1 MASHETMA
9 ADARFQDLIHAFSE
23 EQRLL
28 LLRADEEH
36 ESWRAALESAWG
48 RLDSYAGSLPAASGH
63 ALRLLPSSVPALAPP
78 LEIGLNVGKG
88 LRTVQPDVSETVDPV
103 PPPPPPPP
111 SIPEDGNAAD
121 DTWDIS
127 VVDEDPVEQTMSAN
141 ASSTASRPRRK
152 SQVTHDVQNLLQD
165 AMQPLPFR
173 ANFVRLVKRYI
184 DYVAGVMVLLNSL
197 VLIAELEVEGRS
209 IAFEIDLPSGED
221 LRAYLPALRG
231 IDAVFVLLF
240 LVELV
245 FRLLFER
252 LKFCLDLANIFD
264 GVLVLLGLIDMII
277 SRPFTGGAVRDE
289 DIALL
294 KLTRALKSLRAVR
307 ILRSFRFVRG
317 LRVLVK
323 ACRCFLPS
331 LFWSMALLAVFVA
344 MGALTLGNTLQVYIL
359 DDTLEHE
366 DRQWLWDH
374 YGTSQRSS
382 WTLYEVT
389 FAGNW
394 PTNARPVMEKADN
407 IFALF
412 FLVYITIIVFAL
424 IRVISA
430 IFLKDTLDVVQND
443 AEHMVVT
450 RLKKRNED
458 IAKLEGVFRAIDKS
472 GTGLINEE
480 QLAEILSQSAVKD
493 YLQSMDLDVHEGR
506 ALFHILDNGDG
517 EVTLDEFIDGIMRC
531 KGPAR
536 AIDQV
541 AMSADMKNLD
551 KKVNI
556 IIQQLG
562 GRDVSASKSVAPTPS
577 PRTEVLRRQKSQA
590 AYLKPFRLDMDNEQ
604 GFLARRAS
612 FGI

>member
-1 MASHETMA
+1 MDSYM
-9 ADARFQDLIHAFSE
+9 
-23 EQRLL
+23 
-28 LLRADEEH
+28 
-36 ESWRAALESAWG
+36 G
-48 RLDSYAGSLPAASGH
+48 RLPATSGH
-63 ALRLLPSSVPALAPP
+63 ALRLLHPGSVPALAPSP

-88 LRTVQPDVSETVDPV
+88 LRTMQPDVSETVDPA
-103 PPPPPPPP
+103 PPPPPP
-111 SIPEDGNAAD
+111 SLPEDGNAGD
-121 DTWDIS
+121 ENTWDIS
-127 VVDEDPVEQTMSAN
+127 VDDEDPMVQTTSAN

-165 AMQPLPFR
+165 AMQPLSFR
-173 ANFVRLVKRYI
+173 ANLIQLVKRYI

-209 IAFEIDLPSGED
+209 IAFEIDLPAGED

-252 LKFCLDLANIFD
+252 LKFCLDLANVFD
-264 GVLVLLGLIDMII
+264 GVLVLLGVVDMII
-277 SRPFTGGAVRDE
+277 SRPFTGGTVRDE

-331 LFWSMALLAVFVA
+331 LFWSMVLLAVFMA

-359 DDTLEHE
+359 DERLEHE

-443 AEHMVVT
+443 AEHMAVT

-480 QLAEILSQSAVKD
+480 QLAEILDQTAVKD

-556 IIQQLG
+556 IIQRLG
-562 GRDVSASKSVAPTPS
+562 VRSGSASKSVAPTPS